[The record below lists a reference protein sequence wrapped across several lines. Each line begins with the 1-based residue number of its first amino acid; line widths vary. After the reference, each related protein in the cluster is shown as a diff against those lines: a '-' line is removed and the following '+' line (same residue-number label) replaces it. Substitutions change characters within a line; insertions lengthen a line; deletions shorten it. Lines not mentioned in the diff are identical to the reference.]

1 LNDKIISK
9 SEINKLINKFE
20 KSLSRLNLSSC
31 YGLLI
36 HQEEDIFKEGNEY
49 LIETINE
56 LKIKGLVKKIGISLY
71 KSDDII
77 KIIEKAKPD
86 IIQLPLNVLDQRF
99 IQDGSLKYLKN
110 NNIEVHARSVFL
122 QGLLLMP
129 SKKIPIYFKKW
140 FHILDEWKK
149 ICFENNINNLD
160 AALNFV
166 LKQNYVDYCL
176 IGIENLEQLENCI
189 FASKNRQILDF
200 SKLACKDKDLLNP
213 FNWKI

>member
-1 LNDKIISK
+1 
-9 SEINKLINKFE
+9 
-20 KSLSRLNLSSC
+20 
-31 YGLLI
+31 LLI